1 MRAPARDRRMSI
13 GGTGV
18 RSDGDAMG
26 SAVPVPTGVS
36 APLGGPGTRVSERSG
51 AQPAWSDVMMHAPQ
65 RPSGIRFL
73 ENLAYLVPGYQG
85 YRQRG
90 LRREEDSRL
99 RARVYRRVLQLIDE
113 VREIEQ
119 AWQGSAAPQL
129 LGELSARRQQLMVF
143 SDGVRFSPAE
153 SCRFFLAEKLREPTL
168 EQVLAADLLI
178 FADLDELTDQL
189 ELGKRGS
196 TAPRTLRAFLRVFDE
211 LLRRMEQ
218 HLIMRERALAGG

>member
-1 MRAPARDRRMSI
+1 
-13 GGTGV
+13 
-18 RSDGDAMG
+18 
-26 SAVPVPTGVS
+26 
-36 APLGGPGTRVSERSG
+36 
-51 AQPAWSDVMMHAPQ
+51 MMHAPQ

-99 RARVYRRVLQLIDE
+99 RARVYRRVLQLTDQ
-113 VREIEQ
+113 VREIER
-119 AWQGSAAPQL
+119 AWQDAAAPQL
-129 LGELSARRQQLMVF
+129 VGELAARRQQLMMF

-153 SCRFFLAEKLREPTL
+153 TCRFFLAESLREPTIEKVL
-168 EQVLAADLLI
+168 EADLLI

-189 ELGKRGS
+189 ELGSRSS
-196 TAPRTLRAFLRVFDE
+196 TAPRTLRAFLRAVDE
-211 LLRRMEQ
+211 LLRRLEQ